1 MNSQA
6 AAVLGY
12 QYEINHHLKILMG
25 LDFLL
30 FFLFFHGC
38 HVRKGGRPLQK
49 HNLSPLTP
57 LNTIWDKSGVNVSV
71 MQ

>member
-12 QYEINHHLKILMG
+12 QYKINHHLKILIG
-25 LDFLL
+25 LDF
-30 FFLFFHGC
+30 FIVFL
-38 HVRKGGRPLQK
+38 VRKGGRPLQK

-57 LNTIWDKSGVNVSV
+57 LKTI
-71 MQ
+71 